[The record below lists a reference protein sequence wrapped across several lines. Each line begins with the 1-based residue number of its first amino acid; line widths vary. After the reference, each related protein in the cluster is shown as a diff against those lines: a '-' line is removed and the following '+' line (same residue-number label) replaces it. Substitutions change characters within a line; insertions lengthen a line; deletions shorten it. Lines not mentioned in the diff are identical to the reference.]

1 MMDSKEYKL
10 LVSEGRQWQC
20 EQRKGELLGK
30 LLPQP
35 LFFLL
40 FFFPIT
46 LVGYHPDS
54 GSSYTKTTRMSTC
67 NSLLV
72 VPFHFCSVLQWYQTV
87 LPKAD
92 VSRGYLMPN
101 RHTWP
106 CFVPAAPD
114 LPTLVPCRPQRQ
126 NCLFSSIQLKS
137 QQRTARVALEATI
150 LFIPSA
156 QSRT

>member
-1 MMDSKEYKL
+1 MDSKEYKL

-20 EQRKGELLGK
+20 EQRKGELLGT

-40 FFFPIT
+40 FFFSQPPHS
-46 LVGYHPDS
+46 VGYHPDS

-72 VPFHFCSVLQWYQTV
+72 GPFHFCSVLQWYQTV

-92 VSRGYLMPN
+92 VSEG
-101 RHTWP
+101 T
-106 CFVPAAPD
+106 
-114 LPTLVPCRPQRQ
+114 
-126 NCLFSSIQLKS
+126 
-137 QQRTARVALEATI
+137 
-150 LFIPSA
+150 
-156 QSRT
+156 